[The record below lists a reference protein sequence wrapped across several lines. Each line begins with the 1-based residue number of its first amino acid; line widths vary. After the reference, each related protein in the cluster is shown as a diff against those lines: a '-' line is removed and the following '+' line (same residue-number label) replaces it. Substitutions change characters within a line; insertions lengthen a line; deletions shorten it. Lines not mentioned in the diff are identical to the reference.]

1 MWAPTQTRRT
11 IELNGFRRSG
21 KRTPPT
27 NGTNAKEEGDLYNEH
42 AKKMKEML
50 SGAYHISF
58 TTDNVHSVLS
68 LTAHFIDKNMRPK
81 FVVMAVSPL
90 KERHTAENMQSKIA
104 KALSPSDA
112 AKKGLQ
118 LISAVDDGADSLIG
132 PVFKIVRK
140 MKKGIEVHW
149 DSIYDMLTRILEV
162 RRVLELFLLDHRNY
176 PQLDAE
182 DWELIKKIV

>member
-1 MWAPTQTRRT
+1 MIRMTNL
-11 IELNGFRRSG
+11 LNVKSWDCF
-21 KRTPPT
+21 
-27 NGTNAKEEGDLYNEH
+27 
-42 AKKMKEML
+42 
-50 SGAYHISF
+50 
-58 TTDNVHSVLS
+58 VHKLQ
-68 LTAHFIDKNMRPK
+68 L
-81 FVVMAVSPL
+81 
-90 KERHTAENMQSKIA
+90 
-104 KALSPSDA
+104 A